1 MSTNT
6 KIQEETLKIAQS
18 IKNISELTVGQV
30 KGETPKIS
38 PKPQRRVELYNGEPP
53 QNNEGKVMIVFALK
67 NEKCGVEDESDGK
80 KFKCPQGL
88 LVQRVKN
95 AKFVRDE
102 LKQGGQLIYDE
113 KDIRQYKFCTTHG
126 PFGVPESW

>member
-1 MSTNT
+1 MSST
-6 KIQEETLKIAQS
+6 KVQEELLKVTES
-18 IKNISELTVGQV
+18 LKTISQLTTGPV
-30 KGETPKIS
+30 KDEGKVQAKPKL
-38 PKPQRRVELYNGEPP
+38 QRKVELYNGEPP

-80 KFKCPQGL
+80 KFKCTQGL

-102 LKQGGQLIYDE
+102 LKQGGQLIYDD